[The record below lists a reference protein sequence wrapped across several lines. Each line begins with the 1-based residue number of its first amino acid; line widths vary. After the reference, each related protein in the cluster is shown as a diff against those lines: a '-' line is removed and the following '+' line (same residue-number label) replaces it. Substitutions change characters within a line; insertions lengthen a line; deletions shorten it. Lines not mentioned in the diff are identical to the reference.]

1 MYNCISFLQSA
12 NGKRKKEKE
21 KYNWKKKKNYK
32 NKKWR
37 KNSRYR
43 HCRKYN
49 TSWNQSLGGRRY
61 DSPSNH
67 VTSQQLSAQLSV
79 FVVFSLRSQSCSDRP
94 TKTRF
99 DVCHNKRQKIADSS
113 RAPWVQKGRRCAQKV
128 LKYRLAFRLG
138 NWHLQSALAVQFKYG
153 IGRVGVQYKYD
164 RGNVDTESWQSR
176 PSMVLSQLSGTKRH
190 FSLPPCYSSSLLSF
204 DAWRNSRTTTVLSA
218 LSCLFRLWE

>member
-1 MYNCISFLQSA
+1 MLCTVCTIVFHFCNRQTA
-12 NGKRKKEKE
+12 NEKRKRKKIIEK
-21 KYNWKKKKNYK
+21 KQKNYK

-164 RGNVDTESWQSR
+164 RGNVDTES
-176 PSMVLSQLSGTKRH
+176 
-190 FSLPPCYSSSLLSF
+190 
-204 DAWRNSRTTTVLSA
+204 
-218 LSCLFRLWE
+218 